1 MNNNKPIFLVI
12 ITLVLMIAAAPLSLS
27 SSVQAQ
33 QLQQQPQIENKF
45 FMTFKID
52 NPKKLVTLTQ
62 TRQTISTH
70 MT

>member
-1 MNNNKPIFLVI
+1 
-12 ITLVLMIAAAPLSLS
+12 MIAAAPLSLS